1 MISEKLHVYLTSHE
15 NLNRENTKKRVP
27 VRVGIVHVHVQV
39 HVTFSTPLILLVLL
53 FDFKDV

>member
-39 HVTFSTPLILLVLL
+39 HVADLNLSNTLSFV
-53 FDFKDV
+53 F